1 MQTHNPTICTM
12 KIFILFALV
21 SISVCR
27 DNDNYE
33 SPPVNCVAYGSSS
46 GQGQNSQSSGQGK
59 NSQSSG
65 QGSGSFSSSS
75 SSFSSSSSSSSSS
88 FSSSSYEY
96 TKCDS
101 PYNNQ
106 DVGKATCLKIALQ
119 NVPALAQGANRLL
132 CHLKNDQNNQDT
144 ENYNNV
150 TRELRAIVR
159 CAGCKLDDVLGTG
172 ETLENTGDGVG
183 DLLGKILEL
192 LGGVLGDLGLA
203 DTIGDLMCNLENLPE
218 SAANMLDPPLNNV
231 MDAVED
237 LPPVRLIIYSVDKI
251 KECLQENCVKTVQ
264 KVSAT
269 LLCKRLY

>member
-1 MQTHNPTICTM
+1 METHNPTICTM
-12 KIFILFALV
+12 KIFILFTLV
-21 SISVCR
+21 SVSVCR
-27 DNDNYE
+27 
-33 SPPVNCVAYGSSS
+33 
-46 GQGQNSQSSGQGK
+46 GQGHNSQSSGQ
-59 NSQSSG
+59 NSR
-65 QGSGSFSSSS
+65 SF
-75 SSFSSSSSSSSSS
+75 SSSSSSSSS

-106 DVGKATCLKIALQ
+106 DVGKKTCLKTALQ

-192 LGGVLGDLGLA
+192 LGGLLRDLGLA
-203 DTIGDLMCNLENLPE
+203 EPVGDLMCNLENLPE

-237 LPPVRLIIYSVDKI
+237 LPPVRLIIYSLSGILDK
-251 KECLQENCVKTVQ
+251 
-264 KVSAT
+264 
-269 LLCKRLY
+269 LLNSLAGDLLSSGGGGGGGLGGLTGGGGGVGR